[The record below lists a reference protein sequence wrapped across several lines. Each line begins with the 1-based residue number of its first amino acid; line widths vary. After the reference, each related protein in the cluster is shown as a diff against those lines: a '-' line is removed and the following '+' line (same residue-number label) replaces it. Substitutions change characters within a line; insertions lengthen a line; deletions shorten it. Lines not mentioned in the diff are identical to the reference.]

1 MDDLSKLLLLECFPT
16 EDFSDQ
22 ARDWYHLPLPPLVW
36 KHPKLYHRMP
46 QIHCFL
52 TAQNYCE
59 SGSLGFLFCDLCF
72 FCLMTYCEYAIGWF
86 TKMHGLMFRCSSVGT
101 HNPLQNSLPWDKLAT
116 DSLTLWP
123 PFSLTELPTRGNFK
137 FHVDISLLG
146 HDVQMFAEYM
156 LDFTWFYLIL
166 VLEKAGFLRENNV
179 TLTLNNNKAPSRTD
193 VCFLPVPDKNGAQRT
208 TELHW

>member
-1 MDDLSKLLLLECFPT
+1 
-16 EDFSDQ
+16 
-22 ARDWYHLPLPPLVW
+22 
-36 KHPKLYHRMP
+36 MP

-52 TAQNYCE
+52 TAQKILWKWI
-59 SGSLGFLFCDLCF
+59 SRVSILWPFF

-101 HNPLQNSLPWDKLAT
+101 HNPLQNSRLIHWLFDLLLA
-116 DSLTLWP
+116 SL
-123 PFSLTELPTRGNFK
+123 NFLLEAIQ
-137 FHVDISLLG
+137 ISFWHLILG

-179 TLTLNNNKAPSRTD
+179 TLNSEQQQGTKQNRC
-193 VCFLPVPDKNGAQRT
+193 VFLTCAR
-208 TELHW
+208 